1 MDDKVNEKPGVLLYT
16 AVTLKACSFVHAKKK
31 KKARSIQF
39 STPSIIQTYTL
50 VSTIVLHTLLSSSC
64 RLASHKA
71 ETLVKIDT
79 YLLDLM
85 QVRPTVGCA

>member
-16 AVTLKACSFVHAKKK
+16 AVTLRACSFVHATK
-31 KKARSIQF
+31 KKARSTLF